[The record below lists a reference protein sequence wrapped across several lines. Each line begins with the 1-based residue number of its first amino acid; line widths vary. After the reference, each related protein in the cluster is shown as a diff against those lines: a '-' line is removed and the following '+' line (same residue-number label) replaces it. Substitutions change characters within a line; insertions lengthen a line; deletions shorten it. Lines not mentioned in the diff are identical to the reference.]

1 MFFTLAVVWFILS
14 LVGVAVAYQVGGFI
28 GGFITNI
35 EMLIVFA
42 VLFIAFGA

>member
-1 MFFTLAVVWFILS
+1 MFFTLAVVWFVLS
-14 LVGVAVAYQVGGFI
+14 LVGVAAAYSVGGFI

-35 EMLIVFA
+35 ETLVVFA